1 MSSGVSNIW
10 LLIARPRNP
19 ATGAE
24 VIVRLAGGGVQGY
37 TQFGSTAW
45 RAGLVKPPAIVQRLG
60 FDDGRFGD
68 GAVVQAFELRWGGT
82 PERMAELSGLYWRD
96 ASFTLYSGPDGGA
109 DGVMAIIISG
119 RIADTTSEPGQ
130 ILFQM
135 ADPSVDLAKPLLG
148 DKTFAGSG
156 GIEGPP
162 EIKARPKRRAW
173 GKCFNVELWS
183 LDPANNIWVAT
194 DPARPLQAFD
204 QVYDRGNAASSLLI
218 VAWAGSVDATLAALV
233 ASTAPPG
240 GAAIAPSIACIKW
253 WFANP
258 GKLSCDVRGEVGTA
272 YVDRPADI
280 AAAMVAA
287 IGGPAIDG
295 ASLDAARVARDVET
309 GWLVSNAGAT
319 VSAELTALL
328 SGVSLW
334 WSLSAAGALHFG
346 AWAWGPPVTSIKGA
360 RVDRIRSYAPVG
372 KITIGWKINNLLM
385 SRGDIAAVV
394 LDAAYADGTPIE
406 ALKPVTTEGPI
417 LPTTAKIG
425 DRHVLTFSGMRR
437 EYRYVEAGLNVAGEE
452 IVIGGESIRFFE
464 WIQVGDHLADET
476 AANQIVVK
484 PIADRIIKCDA
495 AGAPLAGQLPDIVSI
510 AVLIGSVSIKLDD
523 RVQYNVDSESNVLS
537 TINAANGSPTKGDI
551 TVTAITAGEGSV
563 NVTVTVDG
571 RQLPLIRV
579 RYLKQIGAASSS
591 GGIGAK
597 SATSAPNATVVGTSY
612 VIIAPLATVTIA
624 TSDRLIASAGL
635 DYVIDGINGDSRLA
649 TVKHTYKLLPSGA
662 EIDFSAGIEGSLAT
676 SGYTEDSH
684 ENYRGEWIDPV
695 QGHVAANP
703 VAITGLA
710 AGDYEVRTYAKLNTT
725 GHTAS
730 FFNNI
735 LIEVKP

>member
-1 MSSGVSNIW
+1 VSNIW
-10 LLIARPRNP
+10 LLIARPRDP
-19 ATGAE
+19 ATGTE
-24 VIVRLAGGGVQGY
+24 VTIRLAGGGAQGY

-82 PERMAELSGLYWRD
+82 PARMAELSGLYWRD

-109 DGVMAIIISG
+109 DGDMAVIIAG

-130 ILFQM
+130 LILQM
-135 ADPSVDLAKPLLG
+135 ADPAVDLAKPLLG
-148 DKTFAGSG
+148 DKTFAGTG

-162 EIKARPKRRAW
+162 EVKGRPKRRAW
-173 GKCFNVELWS
+173 GKCFNIELWS

-194 DPARPLQAFD
+194 DPARPLQAID
-204 QVYDRGNAASSLLI
+204 QVYDRGNAASSLLQ
-218 VAWAGSVDATLAALV
+218 VAWAGTIAATLAALIAAV
-233 ASTAPPG
+233 APPG
-240 GAAIAPSIACIKW
+240 GAAIAPSISCIKW

-258 GKLSCDVRGEVGTA
+258 GKLSCDVRGEVGAA

-295 ASLDAARVARDVET
+295 ASLDEARVARDVET
-309 GWLVSNAGAT
+309 GWLVSNASAT
-319 VSAELTALL
+319 VSAELTSLL

-360 RVDRIRSYAPVG
+360 RADRIRSYAPVS
-372 KITIGWKINNLLM
+372 KITLGWKINNLVM

-406 ALKPVTTEGPI
+406 ALKPLTTEGPV
-417 LPTTAKIG
+417 LPTGAKVG
-425 DRHVLTFSGMRR
+425 DRHILTFEGMRR
-437 EYRYVEAGLNVAGEE
+437 EYRYVESGLTAAGEE
-452 IVIGGESIRFFE
+452 ITIGGDSIRFFE
-464 WIQVGDHLADET
+464 WIQVGDHTADET

-484 PIADRIIKCDA
+484 PIADRIIRCDA

-510 AVLIGSVSIKLDD
+510 AVLIGGVSIKMDD
-523 RVQYNVDSESNVLS
+523 RVRYNVDSETNVLS
-537 TINAANGSPTKGDI
+537 TINATDGSPTKGDL
-551 TVTAITAGEGSV
+551 TVTGITAGEGFV

-579 RYLKQIGAASSS
+579 RYLKQIGTATST
-591 GGIGAK
+591 GGTGAK
-597 SATSAPNATVVGTSY
+597 SATTVPNATVAGASY
-612 VIIAPLATVTIA
+612 VIIAPVATVTVA
-624 TSDRLIASAGL
+624 TGDRLIASAGL
-635 DYVIDGINGDSRLA
+635 DYVIDGADGDSRVA
-649 TVKHTYKLLPSGA
+649 TVKHSYKELPLGP
-662 EIDFSAGIEGSLAT
+662 ETDFAAGIQGSFAT
-676 SGYTEDSH
+676 SGYTDDSY
-684 ENYRGEWIDPV
+684 ENYRGEWVDPV

-703 VAITGLA
+703 AAISGLVAGN
-710 AGDYEVRTYAKLNTT
+710 YEVRTYAKLNAT
-725 GHTAS
+725 GRTAS

-735 LIEVKP
+735 LIEAKP